1 MSWSFL
7 NYYRMNGGFYMINY
21 EELEKLGTDTGFSHI
36 APLKCS
42 TIELLPE
49 VRQMCEANTCGMY
62 GKRWSCPPGCGTL
75 EDCRAKINQYQ
86 AGILVQTVG
95 ELEDSMDGETM
106 METEALHKQ
115 NFYAME
121 KLLRETYPD
130 MLAIGAGCCTKCETC
145 TYPDEPCRFPK
156 KAFSSMEAYGML
168 VTQICK
174 ANDMT
179 YYYGPCTIAYTSCY
193 LLE

>member
-1 MSWSFL
+1 
-7 NYYRMNGGFYMINY
+7 MINY
-21 EELEKLGTDTGFSHI
+21 EELEKLGLDTGFSHI

-62 GKRWSCPPGCGTL
+62 GKRWSCPPGCG
-75 EDCRAKINQYQ
+75 
-86 AGILVQTVG
+86 
-95 ELEDSMDGETM
+95 
-106 METEALHKQ
+106 HKQ